1 MYKRQVYYDNTSF
14 EFYSTFGKIENML
27 YDHGF
32 LRTHRS
38 YIVSVDKIARINIGM
53 KEIELSNGEKVPIGR
68 VYLKAVKEACS

>member
-1 MYKRQVYYDNTSF
+1 
-14 EFYSTFGKIENML
+14 ML